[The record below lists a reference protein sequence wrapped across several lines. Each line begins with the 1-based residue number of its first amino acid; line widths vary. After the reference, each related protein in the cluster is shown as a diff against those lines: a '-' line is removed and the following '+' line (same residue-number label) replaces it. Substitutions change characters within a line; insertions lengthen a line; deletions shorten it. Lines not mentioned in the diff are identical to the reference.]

1 MPRHPT
7 ARPATDGAPG
17 ARLSLFGGFAQAL
30 GWLAQIGL
38 FVILGLLVSPHSLA
52 LLWALVLGGASLAL
66 AGLCVLA
73 VPRLA
78 AQEARA

>member
-1 MPRHPT
+1 MRNPQRRTIHGIT
-7 ARPATDGAPG
+7 IAASLLGF
-17 ARLSLFGGFAQAL
+17 LLKSLFGGQ
-30 GWLAQIGL
+30 
-38 FVILGLLVSPHSLA
+38 P
-52 LLWALVLGGASLAL
+52 LWALVLGGASLAL